1 MSRVVL
7 CLVALIG
14 VLLIPGVTAAQ
25 EVPEP
30 GVIAVQ
36 YFKCQDTAAFDRSI
50 ETAWLPHVRAAI
62 DEGRLLG
69 WGQLNHFWG
78 DEWNRVLYNTA
89 TDIQTFHA
97 TFQQIFEAALAS
109 HPEMMQELE
118 QACSEHKDNIYSVAR
133 LLPIP

>member
-7 CLVALIG
+7 FLVALLG

-25 EVPEP
+25 EVAEP
-30 GVIAVQ
+30 GVTAVQ
-36 YFKCQDTAAFDRSI
+36 YFKCQDTATFDRVV

-62 DEGRLLG
+62 GEGRVLG

-78 DEWNRVLYNTA
+78 DEWNRILYNNA

-97 TFQQIFEAALAS
+97 AFQQIFEAAWSS

-133 LLPIP
+133 FLPIP